1 MTSRRSIN
9 VEGFGHG
16 QLPIPAASR
25 IGPFIASGNIFGFD
39 YAAGAHPDS
48 AEEQARLM
56 FEHMGRIIAASGAS
70 LDDILKVNIYVR
82 NDAVRKAVDPEWIKA
97 FPVPDNRPA
106 RQTMVQDPMPGNRL
120 IACDILAVAPTP

>member
-1 MTSRRSIN
+1 MTNRRSIN
-9 VEGFGHG
+9 AEGFSHG

-25 IGPFIASGNIFGFD
+25 IGPFIASGNIFGYD
-39 YAAGAHPDS
+39 YAAGAHPES

-56 FEHMGRIIAASGAS
+56 FEHMGRIITAAGAS
-70 LDDILKVNIYVR
+70 LDDILKVTVYVR

-97 FPVPDNRPA
+97 FPAPDSRPA

-120 IACDILAVAPTP
+120 IACDILAVAPTR